1 MEIPEDFSSNEYWRS
16 AAELINHWILY
27 QETRLLFQCVLSLGY
42 SSKVQEI
49 FRERYGGDLKRL
61 NSAKVHF
68 SKKVDTEI
76 EYFKKVC
83 KAYKV
88 EPIDRDWLYNNLQ
101 NEETCRA
108 LRSKCRRRIFKG
120 CPAKSLKEII
130 YH

>member
-49 FRERYGGDLKRL
+49 FQERYGGDLKRL

-68 SKKVDTEI
+68 SEKVDTEI

-108 LRSKCRRRIFKG
+108 LRSKCRRRTFKG